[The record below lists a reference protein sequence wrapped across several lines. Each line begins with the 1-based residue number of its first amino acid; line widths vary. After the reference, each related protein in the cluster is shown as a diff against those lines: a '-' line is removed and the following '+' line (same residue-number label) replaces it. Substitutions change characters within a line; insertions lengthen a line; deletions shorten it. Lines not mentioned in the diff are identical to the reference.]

1 MAVGRSSY
9 SKTAITLHWLIAVLV
24 LGNIVGAVYAEGLP
38 DAERGAIMGIH
49 KSVGIT
55 VLALT
60 LWRLVLRL
68 KAGFLVL
75 PTHMKGWE
83 IVLARA
89 THIGFYVLLLA
100 IPLSGWAFAASPER
114 PLIWF
119 DLVPLPDSPLG
130 KAGRGFFHAV
140 HGPAAFLA
148 LVLVIL
154 HILGA
159 LKHHFLD
166 RDDVLARMLPFLRKN
181 RADA

>member
-1 MAVGRSSY
+1 MATVHSSY
-9 SKTAITLHWLIAVLV
+9 SRTAITLHWLIAVLV
-24 LGNIVGAVYAEGLP
+24 FGNIVGAVYAEGLP

-75 PTHMKGWE
+75 PAHMKAWE
-83 IVLARA
+83 IALARF
-89 THIGFYVLLLA
+89 THIGFYVLLLVL
-100 IPLSGWAFAASPER
+100 PLSGWAFAASPEW
-114 PLIWF
+114 PLVWF

-130 KAGRGFFHAV
+130 KAGRGVFHAL

-148 LVLVIL
+148 LVLVVL
-154 HILGA
+154 HVLGA
-159 LKHHFLD
+159 LKHHFID
-166 RDDVLARMLPFLRKN
+166 RDDVLSRMLPFLRKN
-181 RADA
+181 RTDA